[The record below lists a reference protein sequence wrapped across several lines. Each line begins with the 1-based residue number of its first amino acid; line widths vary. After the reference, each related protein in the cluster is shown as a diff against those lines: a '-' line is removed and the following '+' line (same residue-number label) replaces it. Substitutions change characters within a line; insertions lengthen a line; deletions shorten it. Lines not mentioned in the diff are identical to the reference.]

1 MGKHS
6 AFDTRDVSKIYCY
19 IYFCIFF
26 IEGDQV
32 LFCIDQYLL
41 AGKTR
46 DYDSVM

>member
-19 IYFCIFF
+19 TSAFF